1 MDCCCSLHY
10 VVLFVVAVITYKLF
24 RYFTKP
30 SISSYA
36 SYFQDKV
43 VWITGASSGIG
54 EELAYLLSNLGCK
67 LIISARREDQ
77 LNRVKENCKGS
88 VFVLPIDLSKLDTLQ
103 AKAKEALAKF
113 GKIDILINNGG
124 LSTRSWALDTQYD
137 VDKYVMDVN
146 FFSATI
152 LSKAVLP
159 SMIKN
164 GGGHLVAISSVSGKI
179 GVPLRTAYC
188 ASKHALHGF
197 FDALR
202 SEVADKHVAVSL
214 ICPSYVK
221 TNISVNAVLGDGKKF
236 GKLDSNIAK
245 GMDVT
250 YAASEIIHAL
260 RQKTEELMLCG
271 AFYKAATYAKVLCPS
286 VLSWGLRR
294 QVKKQISAMEAAK

>member
-1 MDCCCSLHY
+1 MDCCSLHY
-10 VVLFVVAVITYKLF
+10 VVLFVVAIISYKLF
-24 RYFTKP
+24 RHFTKP

-36 SYFQDKV
+36 SYFQNKV

-54 EELAYLLSNLGCK
+54 EELAYRLSNLGCK
-67 LIISARREDQ
+67 LIMSARREDQ

-103 AKAKEALAKF
+103 AKASVALAQF

-124 LSTRSWALDTQYD
+124 LSTRSWALETQYD

-159 SMIKN
+159 SMIKH
-164 GGGHLVAISSVSGKI
+164 GGGHVVAISSVSGKI
-179 GVPLRTAYC
+179 GVPMRTAYC

-202 SEVADKHVAVSL
+202 SEVAEKNVAVTL

-236 GKLDSNIAK
+236 GKLDSNIAG

-271 AFYKAATYAKVLCPS
+271 AYYKAAAFAKVLCPA

-294 QVKKQISAMEAAK
+294 QVKKQVSAMEAAK